1 MLIYHPVFDLY
12 NGIFRLLLILEHLPS
27 EPHPLER
34 VQLLDFYL
42 LFPGLLSEMRFDRS
56 LSGYKKMLAGKRNAY
71 NEISDPLKI
80 FTRLSKYQHVALQ
93 TLASYGL
100 IDSEKLKSNIVL
112 KTNKPLPSKLSG
124 QVREAY
130 HKDQVI
136 IDFLCE
142 HFNKIAL
149 QGKNGLKSKTGLFE
163 YRYDP
168 N

>member
-56 LSGYKKMLAGKRNAY
+56 LSGYKQMLTGKRNAY
-71 NEISDPLKI
+71 NEIYDPLKI

-100 IDSEKLKSNIVL
+100 IDSENHQAIK
-112 KTNKPLPSKLSG
+112 
-124 QVREAY
+124 R
-130 HKDQVI
+130 
-136 IDFLCE
+136 
-142 HFNKIAL
+142 
-149 QGKNGLKSKTGLFE
+149 
-163 YRYDP
+163 
-168 N
+168 